1 MPIRNVLSA
10 TAIIDLLSVDIVE
23 YNAKFPPNH
32 EWKMAYNEKHTWDNS
47 DCHGASLK
55 ALELLGRRLGY
66 RLVGTNLNGVNAF
79 FVRQD
84 LAGDKFIAP
93 PTAETLYNPAEF
105 AKWEAAQQSS
115 RD

>member
-1 MPIRNVLSA
+1 MEDGLQRKI
-10 TAIIDLLSVDIVE
+10 
-23 YNAKFPPNH
+23 F
-32 EWKMAYNEKHTWDNS
+32 
-47 DCHGASLK
+47 
-55 ALELLGRRLGY
+55 LGRRLGY

-84 LAGDKFIAP
+84 IAGDKFIAP